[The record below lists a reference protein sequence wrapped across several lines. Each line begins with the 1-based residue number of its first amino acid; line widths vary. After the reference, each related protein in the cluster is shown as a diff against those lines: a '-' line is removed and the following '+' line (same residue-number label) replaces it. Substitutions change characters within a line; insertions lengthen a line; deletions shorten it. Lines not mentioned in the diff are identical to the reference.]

1 MADVLYLGLVLSLQ
15 TTSWSNSILC
25 LHTTK
30 THVELVLERINH
42 GQSVRPSL
50 AIIVRI
56 CSCLSLTEHPKA
68 AGHTVN
74 WQ

>member
-1 MADVLYLGLVLSLQ
+1 MADVLFLGLVLSLQ
-15 TTSWSNSILC
+15 RTSWSNSILC

-50 AIIVRI
+50 AIIV
-56 CSCLSLTEHPKA
+56 
-68 AGHTVN
+68 
-74 WQ
+74 